1 MNNDGL
7 TDIEKAW
14 LVGIDALLMHGS
26 PQGHVVTAGR
36 IVDLWGAGGV
46 EFQSELARR
55 ADVWRKRHMQVLQ
68 MAGDGAGP
76 CNRLMHLMGNPTTV
90 DLKPSKP
97 PVPRRPR
104 PKRGP
109 MVRPS
114 RAAHYPARKMT
125 DQEVQRFLNLIEAEG
140 ISSVFDPGVSV
151 MPDDVLF
158 RPPLITID
166 GAGVFYDQ
174 IAPAYD
180 RGEIERPWDPDKR
193 VPEIGLAFDYA
204 LLVIQ
209 RERRWTWQICDNYFK
224 RLPWGHACKLTPE
237 GRPGWKLITRLL
249 EKSTLIERRRGQT
262 WRLTPD
268 VQDAIHDLLTPQW
281 TRAAQADQ
289 H

>member
-1 MNNDGL
+1 MTNEGL

-26 PQGHVVTAGR
+26 PQGHAVTAGR

-46 EFQSELARR
+46 AFQKELERR
-55 ADVWRKRHMQVLQ
+55 SDVWRKRHLQVLQ
-68 MAGDGAGP
+68 MAGDVAGP
-76 CNRLMHLMGNPTTV
+76 CNRLMQLMGNPTTV

-109 MVRPS
+109 VVRPS
-114 RAAHYPARKMT
+114 RAAHYPAKKMT
-125 DQEVQRFLNLIEAEG
+125 DKEVQRFLDLIDSEG

-180 RGEIERPWDPDKR
+180 RGEIERPWSPHDMEPR
-193 VPEIGLAFDYA
+193 IALAFDYA
-204 LLVIQ
+204 LLIIA
-209 RERRWTWQICDNYFK
+209 RERKWTWVISDRYLR
-224 RLPWGHACKLTPE
+224 RLPWGHPCKMTPE
-237 GRPGWKLITRLL
+237 GRPGWPLL
-249 EKSTLIERRRGQT
+249 THMLENAGYIQRRGGQT
-262 WRLTPD
+262 WRP
-268 VQDAIHDLLTPQW
+268 
-281 TRAAQADQ
+281 TRDHKKAVEPLSLAWLDRARN
-289 H
+289 

>member
-1 MNNDGL
+1 MTNDGL

-26 PQGHVVTAGR
+26 PQGHAVTAGR

-46 EFQSELARR
+46 EFQKELERR
-55 ADVWRKRHMQVLQ
+55 SDMWRKRHLQVLQ
-68 MAGDGAGP
+68 MAGDGSGP
-76 CNRLMHLMGNPTTV
+76 CHRLMQLMGNPTTV

-97 PVPRRPR
+97 PAPRRPR
-104 PKRGP
+104 SKRETV
-109 MVRPS
+109 VRPS
-114 RAAHYPARKMT
+114 RAARYPAKSMT
-125 DQEVQRFLNLIEAEG
+125 DKEVQKFLDLIETEG

-166 GAGVFYDQ
+166 GTSVFYDH
-174 IAPAYD
+174 IAPMYN
-180 RGEIERPWDPDKR
+180 RGGVKRPWDPNQR
-193 VPEIGLAFDYA
+193 IPEIALAFDYA

-249 EKSTLIERRRGQT
+249 EKSALIERRRGQT

-268 VQDAIHDLLTPQW
+268 VQDAIRDLLTPQW
-281 TRAAQADQ
+281 TRAAQSDQ
-289 H
+289 R